1 MKRSSKHMLVTQ
13 TANGQ
18 EISAGLE
25 VAEDGPYAFAND
37 PQDPKNKYKYLSKRF
52 YPPPRNLEP
61 SS

>member
-1 MKRSSKHMLVTQ
+1 MLVTQ